1 MNAGNSFICFL
12 AGAFAGAVAAI
23 LMAPDSGA
31 NTRAKIRQNAADIAG
46 KAKGKVVKVTKKIE
60 NLENSSVKLTVTIGK
75 ADVAASYNEVVA
87 KYAKNIQIP
96 GFRKGKVPVSVLE
109 RKYGDALKNDAV
121 SEIIEKALGEIFDEF
136 DKNKADERPLPYSQP
151 SIDDIPLLDTSKD
164 LTFSVKYDVFPKV
177 EVKNF
182 DGIEIKVP
190 QVSITD
196 DDLKEELEAIRQRNA
211 MVIDKKDDEA
221 VAKDDIVTVNYC
233 ELDDK
238 DAEIAGSQR
247 QDFVFTV
254 GTEQNIYKFDNDIIG
269 MKKGETKD
277 LSKELDG
284 ENKKVRV
291 TVTAV
296 KVRNVPELDDELA
309 QDVSDK
315 YNNLED
321 MKNDIKKNLETALEN
336 KLKEIKSNSLLE
348 QLVEKNPVELP
359 ASMVKAELDSRFR
372 MMAQQFQTTTEQLEK
387 MLTSAGQNKEDM
399 LTQWTGD
406 AEKMLKSRIIVESLL
421 KEKDISVTAEEVEA
435 EYEKIAAGAGVTV
448 EEVKKHY
455 EDPRAKEYLEDEAKE
470 QKLYTMLFEQVKVS
484 KGDKTTFAD
493 LFKPA
498 N

>member
-1 MNAGNSFICFL
+1 M
-12 AGAFAGAVAAI
+12 
-23 LMAPDSGA
+23 
-31 NTRAKIRQNAADIAG
+31 
-46 KAKGKVVKVTKKIE
+46 KVTKKIE
-60 NLENSSVKLTVTIGK
+60 KLENSSVKLTVTIGK

-121 SEIIEKALGEIFDEF
+121 SEIVEKALGDIFEEM
-136 DKNKADERPLPYSQP
+136 DKNKSDDRPLPYSQP
-151 SIDDIPLLDTSKD
+151 TIDDIPLLDTTKD
-164 LTFSVKYDVFPKV
+164 LTFAVKYDVFPQV

-190 QVSITD
+190 EVKITD

-211 MVIDKKDDEA
+211 MVLDKKDDEA

-254 GTEQNIYKFDNDIIG
+254 GTEQNIYKFDNEIIG

-277 LSKELDG
+277 LTKEVEG

-359 ASMVKAELDSRFR
+359 ASMVRAELDSRFR

-387 MLTSAGQNKEDM
+387 MLTSAGQKKEDM

-421 KEKDISVTAEEVEA
+421 KEKDISVTAEEIEA
-435 EYEKIAAGAGVTV
+435 EYEKIAAGAGVSV

-455 EDPRAKEYLEDEAKE
+455 EDPRSKEYLEDDAKE

-484 KGDKTTFAD
+484 KGEKTTFAE

>member
-1 MNAGNSFICFL
+1 M
-12 AGAFAGAVAAI
+12 
-23 LMAPDSGA
+23 
-31 NTRAKIRQNAADIAG
+31 
-46 KAKGKVVKVTKKIE
+46 KVTKKIE
-60 NLENSSVKLTVTIGK
+60 KLENSSVKLTVTIGK
-75 ADVAASYNEVVA
+75 ADVAASYNDVVA

-109 RKYGDALKNDAV
+109 KKYGDALKNDAV
-121 SEIIEKALGEIFDEF
+121 AEIVEKALGDIFDEL
-136 DKNKADERPLPYSQP
+136 DKEKSDDRPLPYSQP
-151 SIDDIPLLDTSKD
+151 TIDDIPLLDTTKD
-164 LTFSVKYDVFPKV
+164 LTFAVKYDVFPKV

-190 QVSITD
+190 QVKITD

-211 MVIDKKDDEA
+211 MVLDKKDDEA
-221 VAKDDIVTVNYC
+221 VAKDDIVTVNYS

-238 DAEIAGSQR
+238 DAVIAGSER

-254 GTEQNIYKFDNDIIG
+254 GTEQNIYKFDNEIIG
-269 MKKGETKD
+269 MKKGETKVVT
-277 LSKELDG
+277 KEVDG
-284 ENKKVRV
+284 ENKKVSV

-336 KLKEIKSNSLLE
+336 KLREIKANALLE

-387 MLTSAGQNKEDM
+387 MLTAAGQKKEDM

-421 KEKDISVTAEEVEA
+421 KERDISVTPEEIEA
-435 EYEKIAAGAGVTV
+435 EYEKIATGAGVSV

-455 EDPRAKEYLEDEAKE
+455 EDPRSKEYLEDEAKE
-470 QKLYTMLFEQVKVS
+470 EKLYTMLFEQVKVS

>member
-1 MNAGNSFICFL
+1 M
-12 AGAFAGAVAAI
+12 
-23 LMAPDSGA
+23 
-31 NTRAKIRQNAADIAG
+31 
-46 KAKGKVVKVTKKIE
+46 KVTKKIE
-60 NLENSSVKLTVTIGK
+60 KLENSSVKLTVTIGK

-121 SEIIEKALGEIFDEF
+121 SEIVEKALGDIFEEM
-136 DKNKADERPLPYSQP
+136 DKNKSDDRPLPYSQP
-151 SIDDIPLLDTSKD
+151 TIDDIPLLDTTKD
-164 LTFSVKYDVFPKV
+164 LTFAVKYDVFPQV

-190 QVSITD
+190 EVKITD

-211 MVIDKKDDEA
+211 MVLDKKDDEA

-254 GTEQNIYKFDNDIIG
+254 GTEQNIYKFDNEIVG

-277 LSKELDG
+277 LTKEVDG

-387 MLTSAGQNKEDM
+387 MLTSAGQKKEDM

-421 KEKDISVTAEEVEA
+421 KEKDISVTAEEIEA
-435 EYEKIAAGAGVTV
+435 EYEKIAAGAGVSV

-455 EDPRAKEYLEDEAKE
+455 EDPRSKEYLEDEAKE
-470 QKLYTMLFEQVKVS
+470 QKLYTMLFDQVKVS
-484 KGDKTTFAD
+484 KGDKKTFAD

>member
-1 MNAGNSFICFL
+1 M
-12 AGAFAGAVAAI
+12 
-23 LMAPDSGA
+23 P
-31 NTRAKIRQNAADIAG
+31 K

-60 NLENSSVKLTVTIGK
+60 KLENSSVKLTVTIGK

-121 SEIIEKALGEIFDEF
+121 SEIVEKALGDIFEEM
-136 DKNKADERPLPYSQP
+136 DKNKSDDRPLPYSQP
-151 SIDDIPLLDTSKD
+151 TIDDIPLLDTTKD
-164 LTFSVKYDVFPKV
+164 LTFAVKYDVFPQV

-190 QVSITD
+190 EVKITD

-211 MVIDKKDDEA
+211 MVLDKKDDEA

-254 GTEQNIYKFDNDIIG
+254 GTEQNIYKFDNEIIG

-277 LSKELDG
+277 LTKEVDG

-387 MLTSAGQNKEDM
+387 MLTSAGQKKEDM

-421 KEKDISVTAEEVEA
+421 KEKDISVTAEEIEA
-435 EYEKIAAGAGVTV
+435 EYEKIAAGAGVSV

-455 EDPRAKEYLEDEAKE
+455 EAPRSKEYLEDEAKE
-470 QKLYTMLFEQVKVS
+470 QKLYTMLFDQVKVS

>member
-1 MNAGNSFICFL
+1 M
-12 AGAFAGAVAAI
+12 
-23 LMAPDSGA
+23 
-31 NTRAKIRQNAADIAG
+31 
-46 KAKGKVVKVTKKIE
+46 KVTKKIE
-60 NLENSSVKLTVTIGK
+60 KLENYSVKLTVTIGK

-121 SEIIEKALGEIFDEF
+121 SEIVEKALGDIFEEM
-136 DKNKADERPLPYSQP
+136 DKNKSDDRPLPYSQP
-151 SIDDIPLLDTSKD
+151 TIDDIPLLDTTKD
-164 LTFSVKYDVFPKV
+164 LTFAVKYDVFPQV

-190 QVSITD
+190 EVKITD

-211 MVIDKKDDEA
+211 MVLDKKDDEA

-254 GTEQNIYKFDNDIIG
+254 GTEQNIYKFDNEIIG

-277 LSKELDG
+277 LTKEVDG

-315 YNNLED
+315 YKNLED

-387 MLTSAGQNKEDM
+387 MLTSAGQKKEDM

-421 KEKDISVTAEEVEA
+421 KEKDISVTAEEIEA
-435 EYEKIAAGAGVTV
+435 EYEKIAAGAGVSV

-455 EDPRAKEYLEDEAKE
+455 EDPRSKEYLEDEAKE
-470 QKLYTMLFEQVKVS
+470 QKLYTMLFDQVKVS
-484 KGDKTTFAD
+484 KGDKKTFAD

>member
-1 MNAGNSFICFL
+1 M
-12 AGAFAGAVAAI
+12 
-23 LMAPDSGA
+23 
-31 NTRAKIRQNAADIAG
+31 
-46 KAKGKVVKVTKKIE
+46 KVTKKIE
-60 NLENSSVKLTVTIGK
+60 KLENSSVKLTVTIGK

-121 SEIIEKALGEIFDEF
+121 SEIVEKALGDIFEEM
-136 DKNKADERPLPYSQP
+136 DKNKSDDRPLPYSQP
-151 SIDDIPLLDTSKD
+151 TIDDIPLLDTTKD
-164 LTFSVKYDVFPKV
+164 LTFAVKYDVFPQV

-190 QVSITD
+190 EVKITD

-211 MVIDKKDDEA
+211 MVLDKKDDEA

-254 GTEQNIYKFDNDIIG
+254 GTEQNIYKFDNEIIG

-277 LSKELDG
+277 FTKEVDG

-387 MLTSAGQNKEDM
+387 MLTSAGQKKEDM

-421 KEKDISVTAEEVEA
+421 KEKDISVTAEEIEA
-435 EYEKIAAGAGVTV
+435 EYEKIAAGAGVSV

-455 EDPRAKEYLEDEAKE
+455 EDPRSKEYLEDEAKE
-470 QKLYTMLFEQVKVS
+470 QKLYTMLFDQVKVS
-484 KGDKTTFAD
+484 KGDKKTFAD

>member
-1 MNAGNSFICFL
+1 M
-12 AGAFAGAVAAI
+12 
-23 LMAPDSGA
+23 P
-31 NTRAKIRQNAADIAG
+31 K

-60 NLENSSVKLTVTIGK
+60 KLENSSVKLTVTIGK

-121 SEIIEKALGEIFDEF
+121 SEIVEKALGDIFEEM
-136 DKNKADERPLPYSQP
+136 DKNKSDDRPLPYSQP
-151 SIDDIPLLDTSKD
+151 TIDDIPLLDTTKD
-164 LTFSVKYDVFPKV
+164 LTFAVKYDVFPQV

-190 QVSITD
+190 EVKITD

-211 MVIDKKDDEA
+211 MVLDKKDDEA

-254 GTEQNIYKFDNDIIG
+254 GTEQNIYKFDNEIIG

-277 LSKELDG
+277 LTKEVDG

-387 MLTSAGQNKEDM
+387 MLTSAGQKKEDM

-421 KEKDISVTAEEVEA
+421 KEKDISVTAEEIEA
-435 EYEKIAAGAGVTV
+435 EYEKIAAGAGVSV

-455 EDPRAKEYLEDEAKE
+455 EAPRSKEYLEDEAKE
-470 QKLYTMLFEQVKVS
+470 QKLYTMLFDQVKVS
-484 KGDKTTFAD
+484 KGDKKTFAD

>member
-1 MNAGNSFICFL
+1 
-12 AGAFAGAVAAI
+12 
-23 LMAPDSGA
+23 
-31 NTRAKIRQNAADIAG
+31 
-46 KAKGKVVKVTKKIE
+46 VKVTKKIE
-60 NLENSSVKLTVTIGK
+60 KLENSSVKLTVTIGK

-121 SEIIEKALGEIFDEF
+121 SEIVEKALGDIFEEM
-136 DKNKADERPLPYSQP
+136 DKNKSEDRPLPYSQP
-151 SIDDIPLLDTSKD
+151 TIDDIPLLDTTKD
-164 LTFSVKYDVFPKV
+164 LTFAVKYDVFPQV

-190 QVSITD
+190 EVKITD

-211 MVIDKKDDEA
+211 MVLDKKDDEA

-254 GTEQNIYKFDNDIIG
+254 GTEQNIYKFDNEIIG

-277 LSKELDG
+277 LTKEVDG

-359 ASMVKAELDSRFR
+359 VSMVKAELDSRFR

-387 MLTSAGQNKEDM
+387 MLTSAGQKKEDM

-421 KEKDISVTAEEVEA
+421 KEKDISVTAEEIEA
-435 EYEKIAAGAGVTV
+435 EYEKIAAGAGVSV

-455 EDPRAKEYLEDEAKE
+455 EDPRSKEYLEDDAKE

-484 KGDKTTFAD
+484 KGEKTTFAE

>member
-1 MNAGNSFICFL
+1 M
-12 AGAFAGAVAAI
+12 
-23 LMAPDSGA
+23 
-31 NTRAKIRQNAADIAG
+31 
-46 KAKGKVVKVTKKIE
+46 KVTKKIE
-60 NLENSSVKLTVTIGK
+60 KLENSSVKLTVTVGK
-75 ADVAASYNEVVA
+75 AAVASAYNDVVA

-121 SEIIEKALGEIFDEF
+121 SEIVEKALGDIFDEL
-136 DKNKADERPLPYSQP
+136 DKEKSDDRPLPYSQP
-151 SIDDIPLLDTSKD
+151 TIDDIPLLDTTKD
-164 LTFSVKYDVFPKV
+164 LTFAVKYDVFPKV

-190 QVSITD
+190 QVKITD

-211 MVIDKKDDEA
+211 MVLDKKDDEA
-221 VAKDDIVTVNYC
+221 VAKDDIVTVNYS
-233 ELDDK
+233 ELDDN
-238 DAEIAGSQR
+238 DAVIAGSER

-254 GTEQNIYKFDNDIIG
+254 GTEQNIYKFDNEIVG
-269 MKKGETKD
+269 MKKGETKVVT
-277 LSKELDG
+277 KEVDG
-284 ENKKVRV
+284 ANKKVSV

-321 MKNDIKKNLETALEN
+321 MKNDIKKNLEAALDN
-336 KLKEIKSNSLLE
+336 KLKEIKANSLLE
-348 QLVEKNPVELP
+348 QLVEKNPVEIP
-359 ASMVKAELDSRFR
+359 ASMLKAELDSRFR

-387 MLTSAGQNKEDM
+387 MLSSAGQTKEDM
-399 LTQWTGD
+399 LTNWTGD

-421 KEKDISVTAEEVEA
+421 KEKDISVTPEEIEA
-435 EYEKIAAGAGVTV
+435 EYEKIAVGAGVSV

-455 EDPRAKEYLEDEAKE
+455 EDPRAKEYLEDDAKE
-470 QKLYTMLFEQVKVS
+470 QKLYTMLFDQVKMS
-484 KGDKTTFAD
+484 KGDKTTFAE

>member
-1 MNAGNSFICFL
+1 M
-12 AGAFAGAVAAI
+12 
-23 LMAPDSGA
+23 P
-31 NTRAKIRQNAADIAG
+31 K

-60 NLENSSVKLTVTIGK
+60 KLENSSVKLTVTIGK

-121 SEIIEKALGEIFDEF
+121 SEIVEKALGDIFEEM
-136 DKNKADERPLPYSQP
+136 DKNKSDDRPLPYSQP
-151 SIDDIPLLDTSKD
+151 TIDDIPLLDTTKD
-164 LTFSVKYDVFPKV
+164 LTFAVKYDVFPQV

-190 QVSITD
+190 EVKITD

-211 MVIDKKDDEA
+211 MVLDKKDDEA

-254 GTEQNIYKFDNDIIG
+254 GTEQNIYKFDNEIIG

-277 LSKELDG
+277 LTKEVDG

-359 ASMVKAELDSRFR
+359 ASMVRAELDSRFR

-387 MLTSAGQNKEDM
+387 MLTSAGQKKEDM

-421 KEKDISVTAEEVEA
+421 KEKDISVTAEEIEA
-435 EYEKIAAGAGVTV
+435 EYEKIAAGAGVSV

-455 EDPRAKEYLEDEAKE
+455 EDPRSKEYLEDEAKE
-470 QKLYTMLFEQVKVS
+470 QKLYTMLFDQVKVS
-484 KGDKTTFAD
+484 KGDKKTFAD

>member
-1 MNAGNSFICFL
+1 
-12 AGAFAGAVAAI
+12 
-23 LMAPDSGA
+23 MA
-31 NTRAKIRQNAADIAG
+31 
-46 KAKGKVVKVTKKIE
+46 
-60 NLENSSVKLTVTIGK
+60 
-75 ADVAASYNEVVA
+75 
-87 KYAKNIQIP
+87 
-96 GFRKGKVPVSVLE
+96 E
-109 RKYGDALKNDAV
+109 RF
-121 SEIIEKALGEIFDEF
+121 EIVEKALGDIFEEM
-136 DKNKADERPLPYSQP
+136 DKNKSDDRPLPYSQP
-151 SIDDIPLLDTSKD
+151 TIDDIPLLDTTKD
-164 LTFSVKYDVFPKV
+164 LTFAAKYDVFPQV

-190 QVSITD
+190 EVKITD

-211 MVIDKKDDEA
+211 MVLDKKDDEA

-254 GTEQNIYKFDNDIIG
+254 GTEQNIYKFDNEIIG

-277 LSKELDG
+277 LTKEVEG

-387 MLTSAGQNKEDM
+387 MLTSAGQKKEDM

-421 KEKDISVTAEEVEA
+421 KEKDISVTAEEIEA
-435 EYEKIAAGAGVTV
+435 EYEKIAAGAGVSV

-455 EDPRAKEYLEDEAKE
+455 EDPRSKEYLEDDAKE

-484 KGDKTTFAD
+484 KGEKTTFAE

>member
-1 MNAGNSFICFL
+1 MVERHLAKVDVAGPTPVSRSIES
-12 AGAFAGAVAAI
+12 
-23 LMAPDSGA
+23 DSVLL
-31 NTRAKIRQNAADIAG
+31 NRFFFTQIKLPK

-60 NLENSSVKLTVTIGK
+60 KLENSSVKLTVTIGK

-121 SEIIEKALGEIFDEF
+121 SEIVEKALGDIFEEM
-136 DKNKADERPLPYSQP
+136 DKNKSDDRPLPYSQP
-151 SIDDIPLLDTSKD
+151 TIDDIPLLDTTKD
-164 LTFSVKYDVFPKV
+164 LTFAVKYDVFPQV

-190 QVSITD
+190 EVKITD

-211 MVIDKKDDEA
+211 MVLDKKDDEA

-254 GTEQNIYKFDNDIIG
+254 GTEQNIYKFDNEIIG
-269 MKKGETKD
+269 MKRGETKD
-277 LSKELDG
+277 LTKEVDG

-387 MLTSAGQNKEDM
+387 MLTSAGQKKEDM

-421 KEKDISVTAEEVEA
+421 KEKDISVTAEEIEA
-435 EYEKIAAGAGVTV
+435 EYEKIAAGAGVSV

-455 EDPRAKEYLEDEAKE
+455 EDPRSKEYLEDEAKE
-470 QKLYTMLFEQVKVS
+470 QKLYTMLFDQVKVS
-484 KGDKTTFAD
+484 KGDKKTFAD

>member
-1 MNAGNSFICFL
+1 M
-12 AGAFAGAVAAI
+12 
-23 LMAPDSGA
+23 
-31 NTRAKIRQNAADIAG
+31 
-46 KAKGKVVKVTKKIE
+46 KVTKKIE
-60 NLENSSVKLTVTIGK
+60 KLENSSVKLTVTIGK
-75 ADVAASYNEVVA
+75 ADVAASYNDVVA

-121 SEIIEKALGEIFDEF
+121 SEIVEKALGDIFDEL
-136 DKNKADERPLPYSQP
+136 DKEKSDDRPLPYSQP
-151 SIDDIPLLDTSKD
+151 TIDDIPLLDTTKD
-164 LTFSVKYDVFPKV
+164 LTFAVKYDVFPKV

-190 QVSITD
+190 QVKITD

-211 MVIDKKDDEA
+211 MVLDKKDDEA
-221 VAKDDIVTVNYC
+221 VAKDDIVTVNYS

-238 DAEIAGSQR
+238 DAVIAGSER

-254 GTEQNIYKFDNDIIG
+254 GTEQNIYKFDNEIIG
-269 MKKGETKD
+269 MKKGETKVVT
-277 LSKELDG
+277 KEVDG
-284 ENKKVRV
+284 ENKKVSV

-336 KLKEIKSNSLLE
+336 KLREIKANALLE

-387 MLTSAGQNKEDM
+387 MLTAAGQKKEDM

-421 KEKDISVTAEEVEA
+421 KEKDISVTPEEIEA
-435 EYEKIAAGAGVTV
+435 EYEKIATGAGVSV

-455 EDPRAKEYLEDEAKE
+455 EDPRSKEYLEDEAKE
-470 QKLYTMLFEQVKVS
+470 EKLYTMLFEQVKVS

>member
-1 MNAGNSFICFL
+1 M
-12 AGAFAGAVAAI
+12 
-23 LMAPDSGA
+23 P
-31 NTRAKIRQNAADIAG
+31 K

-60 NLENSSVKLTVTIGK
+60 KLENSSVKLTVTIGK

-121 SEIIEKALGEIFDEF
+121 SEIVEKALGDIFEEM
-136 DKNKADERPLPYSQP
+136 DKNKSDDRPLPYSQP
-151 SIDDIPLLDTSKD
+151 TIDDIPLLDTTKD
-164 LTFSVKYDVFPKV
+164 LTFAVKYDVFPKV

-190 QVSITD
+190 EVKITD

-211 MVIDKKDDEA
+211 MVLDKKDDEA

-254 GTEQNIYKFDNDIIG
+254 GTEQNIYKFDNEIIG

-277 LSKELDG
+277 LTKEVDG

-387 MLTSAGQNKEDM
+387 MLTSAGQKKEDM

-421 KEKDISVTAEEVEA
+421 KEKDISVTAEEIEA
-435 EYEKIAAGAGVTV
+435 EYEKIAAGAGVSV

-455 EDPRAKEYLEDEAKE
+455 EDPRSKEYLEDEAKE
-470 QKLYTMLFEQVKVS
+470 QKLYTMLFDQVKVS

>member
-1 MNAGNSFICFL
+1 
-12 AGAFAGAVAAI
+12 
-23 LMAPDSGA
+23 
-31 NTRAKIRQNAADIAG
+31 
-46 KAKGKVVKVTKKIE
+46 VKVTKKIE
-60 NLENSSVKLTVTIGK
+60 KLENSSVKLTVTIGK
-75 ADVAASYNEVVA
+75 ADVAASYNDVVA

-121 SEIIEKALGEIFDEF
+121 SEIIEKALGDIFDEF

-277 LSKELDG
+277 LTKEVDG
-284 ENKKVRV
+284 ANKKVRV

-336 KLKEIKSNSLLE
+336 KLREIKANALLE

-387 MLTSAGQNKEDM
+387 MLTAAGQKKEDM

-421 KEKDISVTAEEVEA
+421 KEKDISVTPEEIEA
-435 EYEKIAAGAGVTV
+435 EYEKIAVGAGVSV

-455 EDPRAKEYLEDEAKE
+455 EDPRAKEYLEDDAKE

>member
-1 MNAGNSFICFL
+1 M
-12 AGAFAGAVAAI
+12 
-23 LMAPDSGA
+23 
-31 NTRAKIRQNAADIAG
+31 
-46 KAKGKVVKVTKKIE
+46 KVTKKIE
-60 NLENSSVKLTVTIGK
+60 KLENSSVKLTVTIGK

-121 SEIIEKALGEIFDEF
+121 SEIVEKALGDIFEEM
-136 DKNKADERPLPYSQP
+136 DKNKSDDRPLPYSQP
-151 SIDDIPLLDTSKD
+151 TIDDIPLLDTTKD
-164 LTFSVKYDVFPKV
+164 LTFAVKYDVFPQV

-190 QVSITD
+190 EVKITD

-211 MVIDKKDDEA
+211 MVLDKKDDEA

-254 GTEQNIYKFDNDIIG
+254 GTEQNIYKFDNEIIG

-277 LSKELDG
+277 LTKEVDG

-387 MLTSAGQNKEDM
+387 MLTSAGQKKEDM

-421 KEKDISVTAEEVEA
+421 KEKDISVTAEEIEA
-435 EYEKIAAGAGVTV
+435 EYEKIAAGAGVSV

-455 EDPRAKEYLEDEAKE
+455 EAPRSKEYLEDEAKE
-470 QKLYTMLFEQVKVS
+470 QKLYTMLFDQVKVS

>member
-1 MNAGNSFICFL
+1 M
-12 AGAFAGAVAAI
+12 
-23 LMAPDSGA
+23 
-31 NTRAKIRQNAADIAG
+31 
-46 KAKGKVVKVTKKIE
+46 KVTKKIE
-60 NLENSSVKLTVTIGK
+60 KLENSSVKLTVTIGK

-121 SEIIEKALGEIFDEF
+121 SEIVEKALGDIFEEM
-136 DKNKADERPLPYSQP
+136 DKNKSDDRPLPYSQP
-151 SIDDIPLLDTSKD
+151 TIDDIPLLDTTKD
-164 LTFSVKYDVFPKV
+164 LTFAVKYDVFPKV

-190 QVSITD
+190 EVKITD

-211 MVIDKKDDEA
+211 MVLDKKDDEA
-221 VAKDDIVTVNYC
+221 VSKDDIVTVNYC

-254 GTEQNIYKFDNDIIG
+254 GTEQNIYKFDNEIIG

-277 LSKELDG
+277 LTKEVEG

-387 MLTSAGQNKEDM
+387 MLTSAGQKKEDM

-421 KEKDISVTAEEVEA
+421 KEKDISVTAEEIEA
-435 EYEKIAAGAGVTV
+435 EYEKIAAGAGVSV

-455 EDPRAKEYLEDEAKE
+455 EDPRSKEYLEDEAKE
-470 QKLYTMLFEQVKVS
+470 QKLYTMLFDQVKVS
-484 KGDKTTFAD
+484 KGDKKTFAD

>member
-1 MNAGNSFICFL
+1 M
-12 AGAFAGAVAAI
+12 
-23 LMAPDSGA
+23 
-31 NTRAKIRQNAADIAG
+31 
-46 KAKGKVVKVTKKIE
+46 KVTKKIE

-121 SEIIEKALGEIFDEF
+121 SEIIEKALGDIFDEF

-484 KGDKTTFAD
+484 KGEKTTFAD

>member
-1 MNAGNSFICFL
+1 M
-12 AGAFAGAVAAI
+12 
-23 LMAPDSGA
+23 
-31 NTRAKIRQNAADIAG
+31 
-46 KAKGKVVKVTKKIE
+46 KVTKKIE
-60 NLENSSVKLTVTIGK
+60 KLENSSVKLTVTIGK

-121 SEIIEKALGEIFDEF
+121 SEIVEKALGDIFEEM
-136 DKNKADERPLPYSQP
+136 DKNKSDDRPLPYSQP
-151 SIDDIPLLDTSKD
+151 TIDDIPLLDTTKD
-164 LTFSVKYDVFPKV
+164 LTFAVKYDVFPQV

-190 QVSITD
+190 EVKITD

-211 MVIDKKDDEA
+211 MVLDKKDDEA

-254 GTEQNIYKFDNDIIG
+254 GTEQNIYKFDNEIIG

-277 LSKELDG
+277 LTKEVDG

-387 MLTSAGQNKEDM
+387 MLTSAGQKKEDM

-421 KEKDISVTAEEVEA
+421 KEKDISVTAEEIEA
-435 EYEKIAAGAGVTV
+435 EYEKIAAGAGVSV

-455 EDPRAKEYLEDEAKE
+455 EDPRSKEYLEDDAKE

-484 KGDKTTFAD
+484 KGEKTTFAE

>member
-1 MNAGNSFICFL
+1 M
-12 AGAFAGAVAAI
+12 
-23 LMAPDSGA
+23 
-31 NTRAKIRQNAADIAG
+31 
-46 KAKGKVVKVTKKIE
+46 KVTKKIE
-60 NLENSSVKLTVTIGK
+60 KLENSSVKLTVTIGK
-75 ADVAASYNEVVA
+75 ADVAASYNDVVA

-109 RKYGDALKNDAV
+109 KKYGDALKNDAV
-121 SEIIEKALGEIFDEF
+121 AEIVEKALGDIFDEL
-136 DKNKADERPLPYSQP
+136 DKEKSDDRPLPYSQP
-151 SIDDIPLLDTSKD
+151 TIDDIPLLDTTKD
-164 LTFSVKYDVFPKV
+164 LTFAVKYDVFPKV

-190 QVSITD
+190 EVKITD

-211 MVIDKKDDEA
+211 MVLDKKDDEA
-221 VAKDDIVTVNYC
+221 VAKDDIVTVNYS

-238 DAEIAGSQR
+238 DAVIAGSER

-254 GTEQNIYKFDNDIIG
+254 GTEQNIYKFDNEIIG
-269 MKKGETKD
+269 MKKGETKVVT
-277 LSKELDG
+277 KEVDG
-284 ENKKVRV
+284 ENKKVSV

-336 KLKEIKSNSLLE
+336 KLKEIKANSLLE

-359 ASMVKAELDSRFR
+359 ASMVRAELDSRFR

-387 MLTSAGQNKEDM
+387 MLTAAGQKKEDM

-421 KEKDISVTAEEVEA
+421 KEKDISVTPEEIEA
-435 EYEKIAAGAGVTV
+435 EYEKIAAGAGVSV

-455 EDPRAKEYLEDEAKE
+455 EDPRSKEYLEDEAKE
-470 QKLYTMLFEQVKVS
+470 EKLYTMLFEQVKVS

>member
-1 MNAGNSFICFL
+1 M
-12 AGAFAGAVAAI
+12 
-23 LMAPDSGA
+23 
-31 NTRAKIRQNAADIAG
+31 
-46 KAKGKVVKVTKKIE
+46 
-60 NLENSSVKLTVTIGK
+60 
-75 ADVAASYNEVVA
+75 
-87 KYAKNIQIP
+87 
-96 GFRKGKVPVSVLE
+96 VL
-109 RKYGDALKNDAV
+109 
-121 SEIIEKALGEIFDEF
+121 
-136 DKNKADERPLPYSQP
+136 
-151 SIDDIPLLDTSKD
+151 
-164 LTFSVKYDVFPKV
+164 
-177 EVKNF
+177 
-182 DGIEIKVP
+182 
-190 QVSITD
+190 
-196 DDLKEELEAIRQRNA
+196 
-211 MVIDKKDDEA
+211 DKKDDEA

-254 GTEQNIYKFDNDIIG
+254 GTEQNIYKFDNEIIG

-277 LSKELDG
+277 LTKEVDG

-387 MLTSAGQNKEDM
+387 MLTSAGQKKEDM

-421 KEKDISVTAEEVEA
+421 KEKDISVTAEEIEA
-435 EYEKIAAGAGVTV
+435 EYEKIAAGAGVSV

-455 EDPRAKEYLEDEAKE
+455 EDPRSKEYLEDEAKE
-470 QKLYTMLFEQVKVS
+470 QKLYTMLFDQVKVS

>member
-1 MNAGNSFICFL
+1 M
-12 AGAFAGAVAAI
+12 
-23 LMAPDSGA
+23 
-31 NTRAKIRQNAADIAG
+31 
-46 KAKGKVVKVTKKIE
+46 KVTKKIE
-60 NLENSSVKLTVTIGK
+60 KLENSSVKLTVTIGK
-75 ADVAASYNEVVA
+75 ADVAASYNDVVA

-109 RKYGDALKNDAV
+109 KKYGDALKNDAV
-121 SEIIEKALGEIFDEF
+121 AEIVEKALGDIFDEL
-136 DKNKADERPLPYSQP
+136 DKEKSDDRPLPYSQP
-151 SIDDIPLLDTSKD
+151 TIDDIPLLDTSKD

-190 QVSITD
+190 QVKITD

-211 MVIDKKDDEA
+211 MVLDKKDDEA
-221 VAKDDIVTVNYC
+221 VAKDDIVTVNYS

-238 DAEIAGSQR
+238 DAVIAGSER

-254 GTEQNIYKFDNDIIG
+254 GTEQNIYKFDNEIIG
-269 MKKGETKD
+269 MKKGETKVVT
-277 LSKELDG
+277 KEVDG
-284 ENKKVRV
+284 ENKKVSV

-336 KLKEIKSNSLLE
+336 KLREIKANALLE

-387 MLTSAGQNKEDM
+387 MLTAAGQKKEDM

-421 KEKDISVTAEEVEA
+421 KEKDISVTPEEIEA
-435 EYEKIAAGAGVTV
+435 EYEKIATGAGVSV

-455 EDPRAKEYLEDEAKE
+455 EDPRSKEYLEDEAKE
-470 QKLYTMLFEQVKVS
+470 EKLYTMLFEQVKVS

>member
-1 MNAGNSFICFL
+1 M
-12 AGAFAGAVAAI
+12 
-23 LMAPDSGA
+23 
-31 NTRAKIRQNAADIAG
+31 
-46 KAKGKVVKVTKKIE
+46 KVTKKIE
-60 NLENSSVKLTVTIGK
+60 KLENSSVKLTVTIGK

-121 SEIIEKALGEIFDEF
+121 SEIVEKALGDIFEEM
-136 DKNKADERPLPYSQP
+136 DKNKSDDRPLPYSQP
-151 SIDDIPLLDTSKD
+151 TIDDIPLLDTTKD
-164 LTFSVKYDVFPKV
+164 LTFAVKYDVFPKV

-190 QVSITD
+190 EVKITD

-211 MVIDKKDDEA
+211 MVLDKKDDEA

-254 GTEQNIYKFDNDIIG
+254 GTEQNIYKFDNEIKKK
-269 MKKGETKD
+269 KKGETKD
-277 LSKELDG
+277 LTKEVEG

-387 MLTSAGQNKEDM
+387 MLTSAGQKKEDM

-421 KEKDISVTAEEVEA
+421 KEKDISVTAEEIEA
-435 EYEKIAAGAGVTV
+435 EYEKIAAGAGVSV

-455 EDPRAKEYLEDEAKE
+455 EDPRSKEYLEDDAKE

-484 KGDKTTFAD
+484 KGEKTTFAE

>member
-1 MNAGNSFICFL
+1 L
-12 AGAFAGAVAAI
+12 
-23 LMAPDSGA
+23 P
-31 NTRAKIRQNAADIAG
+31 K

-60 NLENSSVKLTVTIGK
+60 KLENSSVKLTVTIGK

-121 SEIIEKALGEIFDEF
+121 SEIVEKALGDIFEEM
-136 DKNKADERPLPYSQP
+136 DKNKSDDRPLPYSQP
-151 SIDDIPLLDTSKD
+151 TIDDIPLLDPTKD
-164 LTFSVKYDVFPKV
+164 LTFAVKYDVFPKV

-190 QVSITD
+190 EVKITD

-211 MVIDKKDDEA
+211 MVLDKKDDEA

-254 GTEQNIYKFDNDIIG
+254 GTEQNIYKFDNEIIG

-277 LSKELDG
+277 LTKEVDG

-387 MLTSAGQNKEDM
+387 MLTSAGQKKEDM

-421 KEKDISVTAEEVEA
+421 KEKDISVTAEEIEA
-435 EYEKIAAGAGVTV
+435 EYEKIAAGAGVSV

-455 EDPRAKEYLEDEAKE
+455 EDPRSKEYLEDEAKE
-470 QKLYTMLFEQVKVS
+470 QKLYTMLFDQVKVS

>member
-1 MNAGNSFICFL
+1 M
-12 AGAFAGAVAAI
+12 
-23 LMAPDSGA
+23 
-31 NTRAKIRQNAADIAG
+31 
-46 KAKGKVVKVTKKIE
+46 KVTKKIE
-60 NLENSSVKLTVTIGK
+60 KLENSSVKLTVTIGK

-121 SEIIEKALGEIFDEF
+121 SEIVEKALGDIFEEM
-136 DKNKADERPLPYSQP
+136 DKNKSDDRPLPYSQP
-151 SIDDIPLLDTSKD
+151 TIDDIPLLDTTKD
-164 LTFSVKYDVFPKV
+164 LTFAVKYDVFPQV

-190 QVSITD
+190 EVKITD

-211 MVIDKKDDEA
+211 MVLDKKDDEA

-254 GTEQNIYKFDNDIIG
+254 GTEQNIYKFDNEIIG

-277 LSKELDG
+277 LTKEVDG

-359 ASMVKAELDSRFR
+359 ASMVRAELDSRFR

-387 MLTSAGQNKEDM
+387 MLTSAGQKKEDM

-421 KEKDISVTAEEVEA
+421 KEKDISVTAEEIEA
-435 EYEKIAAGAGVTV
+435 EYEKIAAGAGVSV

-455 EDPRAKEYLEDEAKE
+455 EDPRSKEYLEDEAKE
-470 QKLYTMLFEQVKVS
+470 QKLYTMLFDQVKVS
-484 KGDKTTFAD
+484 KGDKKTFAD

>member
-1 MNAGNSFICFL
+1 M
-12 AGAFAGAVAAI
+12 
-23 LMAPDSGA
+23 
-31 NTRAKIRQNAADIAG
+31 
-46 KAKGKVVKVTKKIE
+46 KVTKKIE
-60 NLENSSVKLTVTIGK
+60 KLENSSVKLTVTIGK

-121 SEIIEKALGEIFDEF
+121 SEIVEKALGDIFEEM
-136 DKNKADERPLPYSQP
+136 DKNKSEDRPLPYSQP
-151 SIDDIPLLDTSKD
+151 TIDDIPLLDTTKD
-164 LTFSVKYDVFPKV
+164 LTFAVKYDVFPQV

-190 QVSITD
+190 EVKITD

-211 MVIDKKDDEA
+211 MVLDKKDDEA

-254 GTEQNIYKFDNDIIG
+254 GTEQNIYKFDNEIIG

-277 LSKELDG
+277 LTKEVEG

-321 MKNDIKKNLETALEN
+321 MKKDIKKNLETALEN

-387 MLTSAGQNKEDM
+387 MLTSAGQKKEDM

-421 KEKDISVTAEEVEA
+421 KEKDISVTAEEIEA
-435 EYEKIAAGAGVTV
+435 EYEKIAAGAGVSV

-455 EDPRAKEYLEDEAKE
+455 EDPRSKEYLEDDAKE

-484 KGDKTTFAD
+484 KGEKTTFAE

>member
-1 MNAGNSFICFL
+1 M
-12 AGAFAGAVAAI
+12 
-23 LMAPDSGA
+23 
-31 NTRAKIRQNAADIAG
+31 
-46 KAKGKVVKVTKKIE
+46 KVTKKIE

-121 SEIIEKALGEIFDEF
+121 SEIIEKALGDIFDEF

-238 DAEIAGSQR
+238 DTEIAGSQR

>member
-1 MNAGNSFICFL
+1 M
-12 AGAFAGAVAAI
+12 
-23 LMAPDSGA
+23 
-31 NTRAKIRQNAADIAG
+31 
-46 KAKGKVVKVTKKIE
+46 KVTKKIE
-60 NLENSSVKLTVTIGK
+60 KLENSSVKLTVTIGK
-75 ADVAASYNEVVA
+75 ADVAASYNDVVA

-121 SEIIEKALGEIFDEF
+121 SEIVEKALGDIFDEL
-136 DKNKADERPLPYSQP
+136 DKEKSDDRPLPYSQP
-151 SIDDIPLLDTSKD
+151 TIDDIPLLDTTKD
-164 LTFSVKYDVFPKV
+164 LTFAVKYDVFPKV

-190 QVSITD
+190 EVKITD

-211 MVIDKKDDEA
+211 MVLDKKDDEA
-221 VAKDDIVTVNYC
+221 VAKDDIVTVNYS

-238 DAEIAGSQR
+238 DAVIAGSER

-254 GTEQNIYKFDNDIIG
+254 GTEQNIYKFDNEIIG
-269 MKKGETKD
+269 MKKGETKVVT
-277 LSKELDG
+277 KEVDG
-284 ENKKVRV
+284 ENKKISV

-336 KLKEIKSNSLLE
+336 KLKEIKANSLLE

-359 ASMVKAELDSRFR
+359 ASMVRAELDSRFR

-387 MLTSAGQNKEDM
+387 MLTAAGQKKEDM

-421 KEKDISVTAEEVEA
+421 KEKDISVTAEEIEA
-435 EYEKIAAGAGVTV
+435 EYEKIAAGAGVSV

-455 EDPRAKEYLEDEAKE
+455 EDPRSKEYLEDEAKE
-470 QKLYTMLFEQVKVS
+470 QKLYTMLFDQVKVS
-484 KGDKTTFAD
+484 KGDKKTFAD

>member
-1 MNAGNSFICFL
+1 M
-12 AGAFAGAVAAI
+12 
-23 LMAPDSGA
+23 
-31 NTRAKIRQNAADIAG
+31 
-46 KAKGKVVKVTKKIE
+46 KVTKKIE
-60 NLENSSVKLTVTIGK
+60 KLENSSVKLTVTIGK

-121 SEIIEKALGEIFDEF
+121 SEIVEKALGDIFEEM
-136 DKNKADERPLPYSQP
+136 DKNKSDDRPLPYSQP
-151 SIDDIPLLDTSKD
+151 TIDDIPLLDTTKD
-164 LTFSVKYDVFPKV
+164 LTFAVKYDVFPQV

-190 QVSITD
+190 EVKITD

-211 MVIDKKDDEA
+211 MVLDKKDDEA

-254 GTEQNIYKFDNDIIG
+254 GTEQNIYKFDNEIIG

-277 LSKELDG
+277 LTKEVEG

-359 ASMVKAELDSRFR
+359 ASMVRAELDSRFR

-387 MLTSAGQNKEDM
+387 MLTSAGQKKEDM

-421 KEKDISVTAEEVEA
+421 KEKDISVTAEEIEA
-435 EYEKIAAGAGVTV
+435 EYEKIAAGAGVSV

-455 EDPRAKEYLEDEAKE
+455 EDPRSKEYLEDEAKE
-470 QKLYTMLFEQVKVS
+470 QKLYTMLFDQVKVS

>member
-1 MNAGNSFICFL
+1 M
-12 AGAFAGAVAAI
+12 
-23 LMAPDSGA
+23 P
-31 NTRAKIRQNAADIAG
+31 K

-60 NLENSSVKLTVTIGK
+60 KLENSSVKLTVTIGK

-121 SEIIEKALGEIFDEF
+121 SEIVEKALGDIFEEM
-136 DKNKADERPLPYSQP
+136 DKNKSDDRPLPYSQP
-151 SIDDIPLLDTSKD
+151 TIDDIPLLDTTKD
-164 LTFSVKYDVFPKV
+164 LTFAVKYDVFPQV

-190 QVSITD
+190 EVKITD

-211 MVIDKKDDEA
+211 MVLDKKDDEA

-254 GTEQNIYKFDNDIIG
+254 GTEQNIYKFDNEIIG

-277 LSKELDG
+277 LTKEVEG

-387 MLTSAGQNKEDM
+387 MLTSAGQKKEDM

-421 KEKDISVTAEEVEA
+421 KEKDISVTAEEIEA
-435 EYEKIAAGAGVTV
+435 EYEKIAAGAGVSV

-455 EDPRAKEYLEDEAKE
+455 EDPRSKEYLEDEAKE
-470 QKLYTMLFEQVKVS
+470 QKLYTMLFDQVKVS
-484 KGDKTTFAD
+484 KGDKKTFAD

>member
-1 MNAGNSFICFL
+1 M
-12 AGAFAGAVAAI
+12 
-23 LMAPDSGA
+23 
-31 NTRAKIRQNAADIAG
+31 
-46 KAKGKVVKVTKKIE
+46 KVTKKIE
-60 NLENSSVKLTVTIGK
+60 KLENSSVKLTVTIGK

-121 SEIIEKALGEIFDEF
+121 SEIVEKALGDIFEEM
-136 DKNKADERPLPYSQP
+136 DKNKSDDRPLPYSQP
-151 SIDDIPLLDTSKD
+151 TIDDIPLLDTTKD
-164 LTFSVKYDVFPKV
+164 LTFAVKYDVFPQV

-182 DGIEIKVP
+182 DGIEIKIPEVK
-190 QVSITD
+190 ITD

-211 MVIDKKDDEA
+211 MVLDKKDDEA

-254 GTEQNIYKFDNDIIG
+254 GTEQNIYKFDNEIIG

-277 LSKELDG
+277 LTKEVDG

-387 MLTSAGQNKEDM
+387 MLTSAGQKKEDM

-421 KEKDISVTAEEVEA
+421 KEKDISVTAEEIEA
-435 EYEKIAAGAGVTV
+435 EYEKIAAGAGVSV

-455 EDPRAKEYLEDEAKE
+455 EDPRSKEYLEDEAKE
-470 QKLYTMLFEQVKVS
+470 QKLYTMLFDQVKVS
-484 KGDKTTFAD
+484 KGDKKTFAD